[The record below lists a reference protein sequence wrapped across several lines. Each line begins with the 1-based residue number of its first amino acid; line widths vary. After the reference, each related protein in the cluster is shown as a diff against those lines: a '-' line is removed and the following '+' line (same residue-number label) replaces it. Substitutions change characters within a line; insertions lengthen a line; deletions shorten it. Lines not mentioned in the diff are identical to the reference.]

1 MNRSVI
7 HSDTSALL
15 WALTSADI
23 TSSPE
28 AATLPVEA
36 NSVRSLALPV
46 SVALLPPVSYIL
58 RSLTSNDAVS
68 DALRPSVRS
77 SCTASTVPSNTAA
90 APDSETDCNV
100 L

>member
-1 MNRSVI
+1 MVVVLPMNRSVI

-36 NSVRSLALPV
+36 NSVR
-46 SVALLPPVSYIL
+46 
-58 RSLTSNDAVS
+58 
-68 DALRPSVRS
+68 
-77 SCTASTVPSNTAA
+77 
-90 APDSETDCNV
+90 
-100 L
+100 